1 MTRAQLQSETTVRA
15 TLTHATALV
24 KAGIITRADYERI
37 ERVLI
42 AAHNPPISRLTT
54 PETTG

>member
-1 MTRAQLQSETTVRA
+1 MTSAQLKVETTVRA
-15 TLTHATALV
+15 TLAHASRLYQ
-24 KAGIITRADYERI
+24 AGIITRADYERI